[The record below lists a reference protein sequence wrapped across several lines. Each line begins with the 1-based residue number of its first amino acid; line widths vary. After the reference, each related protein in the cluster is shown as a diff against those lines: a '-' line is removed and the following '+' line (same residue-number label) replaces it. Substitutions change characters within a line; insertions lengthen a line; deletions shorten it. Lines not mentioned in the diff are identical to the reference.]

1 MDQAKFIGVIKQFP
15 QVWDR
20 NCATFREQNLKNEA
34 WQRIGEVMGC
44 PAASAKD
51 TFKSLREKYV
61 REREK
66 QSMFGEKYMPWQH
79 LETLSFLDPH
89 IILRKQSLNYDNE
102 SSKTLEDCKLNLSD
116 DSFFAQVAENY
127 SDFDKTLITLVK
139 KASPIWDRKSNGYP
153 SKQVKFQLWKG
164 IAQAMNKDVN
174 VCMMR
179 WKGLREKYIRQ
190 KNKYQE
196 GDGKWEF
203 LDDMSFLDKVIQYRR
218 KNFDPEISYRSLNPL
233 PEPSYQFRYN
243 SSNDIYDDNSIH
255 DSSSNDLN
263 VSVKSEDLGC
273 DEVRDSCYDSGTSSS
288 GRKRSASDANS
299 DTSLE
304 KREKNEDVMQKS
316 PESMFGELVAAMLA
330 KKTEKDKNIAMIE
343 IMKVLTK

>member
-1 MDQAKFIGVIKQFP
+1 MDHSRFITIVKQFP

-20 NCATFREQNLKNEA
+20 NCATFREQNLKSEA
-34 WQRIGEVMGC
+34 WERVGEIMNC
-44 PAASAKD
+44 PASMCKD

-66 QSMFGEKYMPWQH
+66 QAMFADKYMPWQH
-79 LETLSFLDPH
+79 LENLSFLDPH
-89 IILRKQSLNYDNE
+89 IILRKQSLNYEGEGPKAAEE
-102 SSKTLEDCKLNLSD
+102 SKLNMAD
-116 DSFFAQVAENY
+116 ESFFVQLAENY
-127 SDFDKTLITLVK
+127 SDFDKTLIALVK

-153 SKQVKFQLWKG
+153 SKQVKYQLWRG

-203 LDDMSFLDKVIQYRR
+203 LDDMAFLDK
-218 KNFDPEISYRSLNPL
+218 F
-233 PEPSYQFRYN
+233 N
-243 SSNDIYDDNSIH
+243 SSNEGYDDNSIN
-255 DSSSNDLN
+255 DSSSNDFIPA
-263 VSVKSEDLGC
+263 VKSEDFGC
-273 DEVRDSCYDSGTSSS
+273 DMQDSSYDSGTASS
-288 GRKRSASDANS
+288 GRKRSASDNS
-299 DTSLE
+299 ESSID
-304 KREKNEDVMQKS
+304 KRERVEDVTEKS
-316 PESMFGELVAAMLA
+316 PEAMFGELVAAMLA
-330 KKTEKDKNIAMIE
+330 KKTERDKNIAMIE